1 MFSIT
6 GTQIEEQ
13 LRHSAVANSYS
24 LLSENGTTSKEI
36 QMCLRAAVALV
47 RMNATTKSHVK
58 QCVTSKR
65 RRSIPSTVKLSTSND
80 ITQLSKCSQLSAR

>member
-6 GTQIEEQ
+6 ETQIEEQ
-13 LRHSAVANSYS
+13 LHHSAVANSYS
-24 LLSENGTTSKEI
+24 LLSENGTPSKEI
-36 QMCLRAAVALV
+36 QMCPRAAIALV

-58 QCVTSKR
+58 QCVTSKH
-65 RRSIPSTVKLSTSND
+65 RRSIPSTVKLSPND